1 MFRKLALAA
10 SLASSFGAM
19 NAHAVDYELFLGG
32 ATALDTAVRRLVVI
46 DVCASNIEKYQN
58 SAIGFTYRC
67 TPKPGL
73 NGINPATDR
82 VVILKNTVA
91 GSFTG
96 VREVRNSTA
105 TFLKPPSPLALGT
118 SGCPGAGVAGT
129 EFGIAIT
136 TFTCT
141 GNGGTGAP
149 DAGFSDVE
157 PRIFDSNPNFVVSP
171 TSPAPFGPSW
181 TNGLSS
187 VAAFSQAF
195 GFPVSDKAYRVLQI
209 AQGKCTS
216 LANCASVDPS
226 FGEALAPSM
235 NIADVR
241 GMFSGALTDWT
252 GIDANR
258 ATGVSAIGTAAAA
271 AGLNTAVKVCRRAET
286 SGTQASYN
294 VLVQGFPCLGA
305 AALTFQSNAN
315 DACTVNGA
323 TLSSGTSLNQGGYI
337 GDGPYPNVTADQCA
351 GNYTVVVNNG
361 ASNVDTCLTKA
372 DQFNQ
377 MAVGTI
383 GLDRSPNDP
392 GASGTGDDPDGAP
405 DAWHYVKFNDVYPS
419 STNIAGGKYE
429 MMVESTFNRRSAGNG
444 SAYSIQKVAMMNKL
458 QDSSADPANPLP
470 GVFSLPSR
478 GFNWDG
484 LLPVIKAERGGN
496 SCAPL
501 LTTF

>member
-1 MFRKLALAA
+1 MVRKLALAA
-10 SLASSFGAM
+10 SIAGSFGAM
-19 NAHAVDYELFLGG
+19 NANAVDYELFLGG

-96 VREVRNSTA
+96 IREVRNSIA
-105 TFLKPPSPLALGT
+105 SFLKPPSPLSLGT
-118 SGCPGAGVAGT
+118 SACGAGVAGT
-129 EFGIAIT
+129 EFGIPIT

-157 PRIFDSNPNFVVSP
+157 PRIFDFNPNFVVGP

-181 TNGLSS
+181 ANGLNS

-209 AQGKCTS
+209 AQGKCAS
-216 LANCASVDPS
+216 LANCAAVDPS
-226 FGEALAPSM
+226 FGETLAPSL

-241 GMFSGALTDWT
+241 GMFTGTLTDWS

-258 ATGVSAIGTAAAA
+258 SSGASAIANAAIA
-271 AGLNTAVKVCRRAET
+271 AGLDTAVKVCRRAET

-294 VLVQGFPCLGA
+294 VLVEGFPCLGSA
-305 AALTFQSNAN
+305 AAIFASNAV
-315 DACTVNGA
+315 DGCTVNGA
-323 TLSSGTSLNQGGYI
+323 TLSSGTAINQGGYI
-337 GDGPYPNVTADQCA
+337 GDGTYPNVTLDQCK
-351 GNYTVVVNNG
+351 GSYTVVVGNG

-372 DQFNQ
+372 DLFNE
-377 MAVGTI
+377 MAIGTI

-405 DAWHYVKFNDVYPS
+405 DAWHYVKANDVYPS
-419 STNIAGGKYE
+419 LTNIAFGKYE
-429 MMVESTFNRRSAGNG
+429 LMVESTFNRRSAGNG
-444 SAYSIQKVAMMNKL
+444 AAYSVQKTAMMDKL
-458 QDSSADPANPLP
+458 QNSSADPTNPLP

-484 LLPVIKAERGGN
+484 IAPVIKAERGGN
-496 SCAPL
+496 SCSPL

>member
-1 MFRKLALAA
+1 MLRKLALAVSIA
-10 SLASSFGAM
+10 GSFGAM
-19 NAHAVDYELFLGG
+19 NAYAVDYELFLGG

-46 DVCASNIEKYQN
+46 DVCASSIEKYQN
-58 SAIGFTYRC
+58 SAVGFSYRC

-82 VVILKNTVA
+82 VIILKNTVA

-118 SGCPGAGVAGT
+118 SACGAGVAGT

-157 PRIFDSNPNFVVSP
+157 PKIFDSNPNFVVSP

-181 TNGLSS
+181 TNGLAS

-195 GFPVSDKAYRVLQI
+195 GFPVSDKTYRVLQI
-209 AQGKCTS
+209 SQGKCTS
-216 LANCASVDPS
+216 LANCAAVDPS
-226 FGEALAPSM
+226 FGEALAPNL

-241 GMFSGALTDWT
+241 GMFSGSMTDWT

-258 ATGVSAIGTAAAA
+258 STGASAIATAALA

-294 VLVQGFPCLGA
+294 VLVEGFPCLGGSA
-305 AALTFQSNAN
+305 AVFRSNAS
-315 DACTVNGA
+315 DDCTVNGA
-323 TLSSGTSLNQGGYI
+323 TLSSGTVLGQGGYI
-337 GDGPYPNVTADQCA
+337 GDGTYPNVTNDQCK
-351 GNYTVVVNNG
+351 GTYTVVVGNG

-372 DQFNQ
+372 DLFDE
-377 MAVGTI
+377 MAIGTI
-383 GLDRSPNDP
+383 GLDRTPNDP

-405 DAWHYVKFNDVYPS
+405 DSWHYVKANDVYPS
-419 STNIAGGKYE
+419 LTNINFAKYE
-429 MMVESTFNRRSAGNG
+429 LMVESTFNRRSAGNG
-444 SAYSIQKVAMMNKL
+444 AAYSIQKTAMMDKL
-458 QDSSADPANPLP
+458 QNSSADPANPLP

-484 LLPVIKAERGGN
+484 IAPVIKAERGGN
-496 SCAPL
+496 SCNPL